1 MSNNTNYCGSSK
13 TMGQGDVAV
22 CGRVWWVSVY
32 QCDKCKLKD
41 AEDLIV
47 KQVEQVKMLRDKL
60 TMANEWLSVECGYI
74 GSPISAE
81 ISEALESTKEKV

>member
-22 CGRVWWVSVY
+22 CGRVWWASVY

-41 AEDLIV
+41 AEAIIA
-47 KQVEQVKMLRDKL
+47 KQAEQIKMLREAVIL
-60 TMANEWLSVECGYI
+60 ARPYLFINSVED
-74 GSPISAE
+74 SKAE
-81 ISEALESTKEKV
+81 AALESTKEKV